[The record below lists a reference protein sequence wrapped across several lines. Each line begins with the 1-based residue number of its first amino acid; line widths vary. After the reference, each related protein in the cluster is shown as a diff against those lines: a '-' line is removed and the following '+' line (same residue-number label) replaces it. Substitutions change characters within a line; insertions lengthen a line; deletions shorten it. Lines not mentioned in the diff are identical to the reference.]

1 MMKPSSAQPLQP
13 VLSADPVVQDAAGR
27 AFADLAAGWFR
38 SETSPSA
45 GATHQQRRQT
55 LLQAVIDLGFAD
67 ALPSPEAREAWAD
80 AAVIVRAQARAA
92 APIDMAVLLVTG
104 DRPASIAQDP
114 ELYECPASIDEPGN
128 ANAASALALGRC
140 LQICAAMEAALDLSL
155 QYVQDRK
162 QFGRPLAKFQVIQ
175 HSLAIAAEEVAASAA
190 LTDLALA
197 CMARE
202 GCTSARLPALLDAA
216 AVVLGHAI
224 DVVCDASH
232 QVHGAIGFT
241 REYALHRHS
250 LNLLRWRDHLHLL
263 RGGELR
269 CAERLGDAAL
279 QAQGVWR
286 TVTALMRSGDSHD

>member
-1 MMKPSSAQPLQP
+1 MTNPSNAPPLRP
-13 VLSADPVVQDAAGR
+13 VLSADPMVQDAAGR
-27 AFADLAAGWFR
+27 AFSDLAADWFR
-38 SETSPSA
+38 IETASST
-45 GATHQQRRQT
+45 GATQQQRRQT
-55 LLQAVIDLGFAD
+55 LLQVVTDLGLAD
-67 ALPSPEAREAWAD
+67 ALPSPDTREAWAD
-80 AAVIVRAQARAA
+80 AAVIIRAQARAA
-92 APIDMAVLLVTG
+92 APIDMAVLLATG

-114 ELYECPASIDEPGN
+114 EVYECPASIDKPGD
-128 ANAASALALGRC
+128 ANAASALALARC

-162 QFGRPLAKFQVIQ
+162 QFGRPLAKFQAIQ

-202 GCTSARLPALLDAA
+202 GCASARLPALLDAA

-224 DVVCDASH
+224 DVVYDASH

-286 TVTALMRSGDSHD
+286 AVTALMKSGDSHD